1 MTNTLMELVRKPAIA
16 PENGGDGELE
26 KAEVLMRILEKVGF
40 DKIDRFDADDQR
52 VTSRRRPNI
61 IAYLYGG
68 NPSER
73 LWIITHLDIVPAG
86 EESLWTETK
95 PYEPM
100 VKDGKIFGRGAEDN
114 GQELVSS
121 LFAVKTL
128 RNLGLKP
135 KRTIALAFVA
145 DEEQGS
151 DYGIKHL
158 IKQNLFRKDDLI
170 VVPDGGNEDGSFIE
184 IAEKTVLWLEITTM
198 GKQTHASRP
207 DTGLNAHRV
216 GLQYAN
222 SIDAMLHQKYGI
234 RDELFEPPE
243 STFEPTRK
251 SRNVDAVNIIPGED
265 VFCFDCRI
273 LPQYDSEH
281 VLADFRSL
289 ADEFQN
295 KTKAKISIKKLQET
309 VAPKETFRE
318 ARINAMLQE
327 VIQKVRKVTPK
338 IGGIG
343 GGTCAA
349 YFRKTGIPA
358 VVWSTSDEMAH
369 QPNEY
374 SRINNLVNDSIVFT
388 LLATA

>member
-1 MTNTLMELVRKPAIA
+1 MELVRKPAIA
-16 PENGGDGELE
+16 PENGGDGESE
-26 KAEVLMRILEKVGF
+26 KAEVLVPMLEKAGF
-40 DKIDRFDADDQR
+40 DKIDRFDVDDQR
-52 VTSRRRPNI
+52 VTSKLRPNI
-61 IAYLYGG
+61 IAYLYGE

-73 LWIITHLDIVPAG
+73 LWIITHMDIVPAG
-86 EESLWTETK
+86 EESLWTETR
-95 PYEPM
+95 PYEP
-100 VKDGKIFGRGAEDN
+100 VVREGKVFGRGAEDN

-121 LFAVKTL
+121 IFAVKTL
-128 RNLGLKP
+128 RNLGIKP
-135 KRTIALAFVA
+135 KKTLALAFVA

-222 SIDAMLHQKYGI
+222 SLDAMLHQKYAA
-234 RDELFEPPE
+234 RDELFEPVE

-251 SRNVDAVNIIPGED
+251 NRNVDAVNIIPGED

-273 LPQYDSEH
+273 LPQYDSEQ
-281 VLADFRSL
+281 VLADFRTL

-295 KTKAKISIKKLQET
+295 KTKAKITIKKLQET

-318 ARINAMLQE
+318 ARINTMLQQA
-327 VIQKVRKVTPK
+327 IQKVRRVTPK

-349 YFRKTGIPA
+349 YFRKAGIPA

-374 SRINNLVNDSIVFT
+374 ARINNLVNDSIVFT
-388 LLATA
+388 LLATS